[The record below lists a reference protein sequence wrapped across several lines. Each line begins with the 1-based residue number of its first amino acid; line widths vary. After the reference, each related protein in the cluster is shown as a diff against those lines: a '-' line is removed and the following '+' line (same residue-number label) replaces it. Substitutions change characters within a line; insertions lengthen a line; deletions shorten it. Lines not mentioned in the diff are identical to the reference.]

1 MSWQIL
7 GRVRFTDR
15 GELFEPGGRGEAAA
29 GRAERLQLPA
39 AAAGGQNAEDALP
52 REPRRRRRRRRHGAL
67 APAARQDG
75 ATVRA
80 GQVRG
85 VAPEGVPGR
94 PRPILL
100 AHSQE
105 LGRRFHRHGLQRRT
119 LPRKNRLQHVQSA
132 SEVLT
137 KQQPRLGRTQ
147 QVSTLTKY

>member
-1 MSWQIL
+1 MSWQVL
-7 GRVRFTDR
+7 SRVRFADR

-52 REPRRRRRRRRHGAL
+52 HEPRRRRRHGAL

-94 PRPILL
+94 PRPLLL

-105 LGRRFHRHGLQRRT
+105 LGRRFHQHGLQRRT

-132 SEVLT
+132 HEVRA